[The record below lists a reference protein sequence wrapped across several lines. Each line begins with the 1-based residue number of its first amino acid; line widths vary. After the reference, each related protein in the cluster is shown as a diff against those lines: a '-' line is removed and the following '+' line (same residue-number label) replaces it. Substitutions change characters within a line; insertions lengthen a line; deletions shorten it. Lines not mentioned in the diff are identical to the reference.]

1 VTATPAFRIE
11 WKTDVGELMAIEPQL
26 TDVALHAA
34 QLAAA
39 YNEPK
44 NARLMGHMEQFS
56 GKDVVEH
63 YESMLDEGARPF
75 LLYLD
80 GKLVGDADLRGIRDV
95 AAEFAFM
102 IAAREQQG
110 RGLGTKFALMVHA
123 CAFGCLGLD
132 RLYASIFPRNLASRR
147 VFEKLG
153 YVLDDSPEA
162 RAFAEDAGDVT
173 MVIDRVKFE
182 RLHETVLK
190 QFRIAPR

>member
-1 VTATPAFRIE
+1 MIKVRMRKQNQIDGRELVPLQSGFRQTL
-11 WKTDVGELMAIEPQL
+11 WTDGEVKEPNADTREKHGIGKNGDTEKVDQDSGM
-26 TDVALHAA
+26 T
-34 QLAAA
+34 
-39 YNEPK
+39 EP
-44 NARLMGHMEQFS
+44 G
-56 GKDVVEH
+56 G
-63 YESMLDEGARPF
+63 
-75 LLYLD
+75 
-80 GKLVGDADLRGIRDV
+80 GDADLRGIRDV